1 MKHYLSLFMLFA
13 IAPLWAQGDK
23 EVYWAELST
32 TENSMTLGPLTN
44 LSQNPGYDN
53 QPSFWSEEVLI
64 YTATRNEQTDIL
76 TQNLNSGI
84 KQWKSA
90 TSQGSE
96 YSPLRIPQT
105 EEFSAIRL
113 DTTGLQRLYRYDAK
127 GASQLLFTDLK
138 VGYQLWLS
146 ATTLVCTVLVADGMD
161 LYLADPQNGKATR
174 IAQNVG
180 RSLHKLPQTNATSFI
195 QREGEIATIRTYDPQ
210 SQKKKTLVVLP
221 SGVQDMAW
229 LPSGELLFGKGST
242 LYGQFPGKE
251 AVIRNTFPS
260 ASIQNISRIAVSPS
274 GKRIALVGEE

>member
-1 MKHYLSLFMLFA
+1 MSPNSPYLFLMKYYHSLFMLFA
-13 IAPLWAQGDK
+13 IASLWAQGDT

-44 LSQNPGYDN
+44 LFQNPGYDN
-53 QPSFWSEEVLI
+53 QPSFWSEEVLV
-64 YTATRNEQTDIL
+64 YTATRNKQTDIL

-90 TSQGSE
+90 TFQSSE

-113 DTTGLQRLYRYDAK
+113 DIKGLQRLYRYDTK

-146 ATTLVCTVLVADGMD
+146 ATTLVCTVLVSDGID
-161 LYLADPQNGKATR
+161 LYLADPQSGKAKR

-180 RSLHKLPQTNATSFI
+180 RSLHKLPHTNAISFI
-195 QREGEIATIRTYDPQ
+195 QWEGEIATVRTYDPQ
-210 SQKKKTLVVLP
+210 SQKKKTLVVLA

-229 LPSGELLFGKGST
+229 LPSGELL
-242 LYGQFPGKE
+242 
-251 AVIRNTFPS
+251 
-260 ASIQNISRIAVSPS
+260 
-274 GKRIALVGEE
+274 